1 MTIAQRL
8 LLSFGLIL
16 LLFGINV
23 ALALGAQYLRSNSV
37 DRIQVAAGNQLL
49 LARVDAQLRVF
60 DPGTGAAQA
69 GLPAELDGL
78 LARLAGNASL
88 AGSTDVQALLKV
100 CDDLRHGAWSA
111 NAASP
116 TPDSLLRRAR
126 VHLASL
132 QADQQRQADAVA
144 AQDASVERLSRRV
157 SIVNLVITG
166 VLVVVVT
173 LHFFVFLRRRVIQL
187 NAGAERIGGG
197 DLAYRIPLEHDDEL
211 ADVAQGINQM
221 AGQLQQASRSTEE
234 ARLAAEQAN
243 QLKSTFLANMSHEL
257 RTPMNAII
265 GYTEMLLEDLG
276 ERVDD
281 PEAAQMTQDLERIRS
296 SGKHLL
302 ALINDILDL
311 SKIEAGKMELSLET
325 FPVQALLTDVVDTVR
340 PLVARNSNTLVLQV
354 PDAPGSMHADLTRLR
369 QSLFNLLSNAAKFT
383 DHGNITLSVE
393 LDADG
398 PRPRIRFAVTDTG
411 IGMTE
416 EQLGKVF
423 EDFAQADSSTARRF
437 GGTGL
442 GLSISRRFC
451 RMMGGDINVRS
462 TAGVGS
468 TFTIDLPVHVSE
480 TAAEDRE
487 QQTVEVAI
495 DAAQGGDLV
504 LVVDDDPGM
513 LELLGRLLSREGYR
527 VVTATTGEEGLNIVK
542 RLRPQAVVLDVLMPR
557 QDGWSVL
564 STLKADPDTRP
575 IPVIVLTMLDDSE
588 MAFALGAADFMT
600 KPVDRQQLAAS
611 LRRCGLVPREGTVL
625 LVDDDP
631 ESRALTRRALADGS
645 WYIMEANDGWQA
657 YEMMQHRQPDLILL
671 DWVMPGMGGLEF
683 LTRLRAAE
691 HNQIPTPV
699 IIVTSH
705 DLAGSE
711 LAELDRYRAL
721 RISKSTLTRSALQ
734 AQISIA
740 LRDTRPEAR
749 AVGG

>member
-23 ALALGAQYLRSNSV
+23 ALALGAQFFRSNSV
-37 DRIQVAAGNQLL
+37 GRILDAAESQLL
-49 LARVDAQLRVF
+49 LARAELQLRAL
-60 DPGTGAAQA
+60 DPRSGAVEAA
-69 GLPAELDGL
+69 PS
-78 LARLAGNASL
+78 LALGDALTRLASIESL
-88 AGSTDVQALLKV
+88 AGSTDLQALRKAV
-100 CDDLRHGAWSA
+100 DELRSGSWPTYE
-111 NAASP
+111 AS
-116 TPDSLLRRAR
+116 DSLLRRIR
-126 VHLASL
+126 VHLAAL
-132 QADQQRQADAVA
+132 QAAQQAHADAVA
-144 AQDASVERLSRRV
+144 VQDASVERLTRRV
-157 SIVNLVITG
+157 SIANLLITG

-187 NAGAERIGGG
+187 NAGAQRIGGG

-211 ADVAQGINQM
+211 ADVARGINQM
-221 AGQLQQASRSTEE
+221 AGQLQQAARSTEE
-234 ARLAAEQAN
+234 ARQAAEQAN
-243 QLKSTFLANMSHEL
+243 QLKSAFLANMSHEL

-276 ERVDD
+276 DRADD
-281 PEAAQMTQDLERIRS
+281 PDAEQMVQDLERIRS

-340 PLVARNSNTLVLQV
+340 PLVAKNSNTLVLQV
-354 PDAPGSMHADLTRLR
+354 PDDPGSMHADLTRLR

-383 DHGNITLSVE
+383 DHGTITLGVE
-393 LDADG
+393 PQADG
-398 PRPRIRFAVTDTG
+398 PRPRLRFSVTDTG

-416 EQLGKVF
+416 QQVGKVF

-451 RMMGGDINVRS
+451 RMMGGDISVRS
-462 TAGVGS
+462 SAGVGS

-480 TAAEDRE
+480 TAAEDNAPTT
-487 QQTVEVAI
+487 QSTITAQ
-495 DAAQGGDLV
+495 QGGDLV
-504 LVVDDDPGM
+504 LVIDDDPGM
-513 LELLGRLLSREGYR
+513 LELMGRLLTREGYR
-527 VVTATTGEEGLNIVK
+527 VVTAATGEEGLDIVK
-542 RLRPQAVVLDVLMPR
+542 HQRPQAVILDVLMPR
-557 QDGWSVL
+557 TDGWSVL
-564 STLKADPDTRP
+564 SSLKADDQTRA

-611 LRRCGLVPREGTVL
+611 LRRCGLVPQQGTVL
-625 LVDDDP
+625 VVDDDA

-645 WYIMEANDGWQA
+645 WQIMEANDGWQA
-657 YEMMQHRQPDLILL
+657 FEVMQQRPPDLILL
-671 DWVMPGMGGLEF
+671 DWLMPGMGGLEF
-683 LTRLRAAE
+683 LTRLRAGE
-691 HNQIPTPV
+691 QNRVPTPV
-699 IIVTSH
+699 IVVTSQ
-705 DLAGSE
+705 E
-711 LAELDRYRAL
+711 LTDDEQLELDRYRAL
-721 RISKSTLTRSALQ
+721 RISKSALTRGALQ

-740 LRDTRPEAR
+740 LQDVRPQAR
-749 AVGG
+749 AAGG

>member
-23 ALALGAQYLRSNSV
+23 ALALGAQFFRSNSV
-37 DRIQVAAGNQLL
+37 GRILDAAESQLL
-49 LARVDAQLRVF
+49 LARAELQLRAL
-60 DPGTGAAQA
+60 DPRSGAVEAA
-69 GLPAELDGL
+69 PS
-78 LARLAGNASL
+78 LALGDALTRLASIESL
-88 AGSTDVQALLKV
+88 AGSTDLQALRKAV
-100 CDDLRHGAWSA
+100 DELRSGSWPTYE
-111 NAASP
+111 AS
-116 TPDSLLRRAR
+116 DSLLRRIR
-126 VHLASL
+126 VHLAAL
-132 QADQQRQADAVA
+132 QAAQQAHADAVA
-144 AQDASVERLSRRV
+144 VQDASVERLTRQV
-157 SIVNLVITG
+157 SIANLLITG

-187 NAGAERIGGG
+187 NAGAQRIGGG

-211 ADVAQGINQM
+211 ADVARGINQM
-221 AGQLQQASRSTEE
+221 AGQLQQAARSTEE
-234 ARLAAEQAN
+234 ARQAAEQAN
-243 QLKSTFLANMSHEL
+243 QLKSAFLANMSHEL

-276 ERVDD
+276 DRADD
-281 PEAAQMTQDLERIRS
+281 PDAEQMVQDLERIRS

-340 PLVARNSNTLVLQV
+340 PLVAKNSNTLVLQV
-354 PDAPGSMHADLTRLR
+354 PDDPGSMHADLTRLR

-383 DHGNITLSVE
+383 DHGTITLGVE
-393 LDADG
+393 LQADG
-398 PRPRIRFAVTDTG
+398 PRPRLRFSVTDTG

-416 EQLGKVF
+416 QQVGKVF

-451 RMMGGDINVRS
+451 RMMGGDISVRS
-462 TAGVGS
+462 SAGVGS

-480 TAAEDRE
+480 TAAEDNAPTT
-487 QQTVEVAI
+487 QSTITAQ
-495 DAAQGGDLV
+495 QGGDLV
-504 LVVDDDPGM
+504 LVIDDDPGM
-513 LELLGRLLSREGYR
+513 LELMGRLLTREGYR
-527 VVTATTGEEGLNIVK
+527 VVTAATGEEGLDIVK
-542 RLRPQAVVLDVLMPR
+542 HQRPQAVILDVLMPR
-557 QDGWSVL
+557 TDGWSVL
-564 STLKADPDTRP
+564 SSLKADDQTRA

-611 LRRCGLVPREGTVL
+611 LRRCGLVPQQGTVL
-625 LVDDDP
+625 VVDDDA

-645 WYIMEANDGWQA
+645 WQIMEANDGWQA
-657 YEMMQHRQPDLILL
+657 FEVMQQRPPDLILL
-671 DWVMPGMGGLEF
+671 DWLMPGMGGLEF
-683 LTRLRAAE
+683 LTRLRAGE
-691 HNQIPTPV
+691 QNRVPTPV
-699 IIVTSH
+699 IVVTSQ
-705 DLAGSE
+705 E
-711 LAELDRYRAL
+711 LTDDEQLELDRYRAL
-721 RISKSTLTRSALQ
+721 RISKSALTRGALQ

-740 LRDTRPEAR
+740 LQDVRPQAR
-749 AVGG
+749 AAGG

>member
-1 MTIAQRL
+1 VTIAQRL

-23 ALALGAQYLRSNSV
+23 ALALGAQFFRSNSV
-37 DRIQVAAGNQLL
+37 DRILDAAESQLL
-49 LARVDAQLRVF
+49 LARAELQLRAL
-60 DPGTGAAQA
+60 DPRSGAVEAA
-69 GLPAELDGL
+69 PS
-78 LARLAGNASL
+78 LALGDALTRLASIESL
-88 AGSTDVQALLKV
+88 AGSTDLQALRKAV
-100 CDDLRHGAWSA
+100 DELRSGSWPTHE
-111 NAASP
+111 AS
-116 TPDSLLRRAR
+116 DSLLRRTR
-126 VHLASL
+126 VHLAAL
-132 QADQQRQADAVA
+132 QAAQQAHADAVA
-144 AQDASVERLSRRV
+144 VQDASVERLTRQV
-157 SIVNLVITG
+157 SIANLLITG

-211 ADVAQGINQM
+211 ADVAGGINQM
-221 AGQLQQASRSTEE
+221 AGQLQQAARSTEE
-234 ARLAAEQAN
+234 ARQAAEQAN
-243 QLKSTFLANMSHEL
+243 QLKSAFLANMSHEL

-276 ERVDD
+276 DRADD
-281 PEAAQMTQDLERIRS
+281 PDAEQMLQDLERIRS

-340 PLVARNSNTLVLQV
+340 PLVAKNSNTLVLQV
-354 PDAPGSMHADLTRLR
+354 PDDPGSMYADLTRLR

-383 DHGNITLSVE
+383 DHGTITLGVE
-393 LDADG
+393 LQADG
-398 PRPRIRFAVTDTG
+398 PRPRLRFSVTDTG

-416 EQLGKVF
+416 QQVGKVF

-451 RMMGGDINVRS
+451 RMMGGDISVRS
-462 TAGVGS
+462 SAGVGS

-480 TAAEDRE
+480 TAAEDNAPTT
-487 QQTVEVAI
+487 QSTITAQ
-495 DAAQGGDLV
+495 QGGDLV
-504 LVVDDDPGM
+504 LVIDDDPGM
-513 LELLGRLLSREGYR
+513 LELMGRLLNREGYR
-527 VVTATTGEEGLNIVK
+527 VVTAATGEEGLDIVK
-542 RLRPQAVVLDVLMPR
+542 HLRPQAVILDVLMPR
-557 QDGWSVL
+557 TDGWSVL
-564 STLKADPDTRP
+564 SSLKADDQTRA

-611 LRRCGLVPREGTVL
+611 LRRCGLVPQEGTVL
-625 LVDDDP
+625 VVDDDA

-645 WYIMEANDGWQA
+645 WQIMEANDGWQA
-657 YEMMQHRQPDLILL
+657 FEVMQQRPPDLILL
-671 DWVMPGMGGLEF
+671 DWLMPGMGGLEF
-683 LTRLRAAE
+683 LTRLRAGE
-691 HNQIPTPV
+691 QNRVPTPV
-699 IIVTSH
+699 IVVTSQ
-705 DLAGSE
+705 E
-711 LAELDRYRAL
+711 LGDDEQVELDRYRAL
-721 RISKSTLTRSALQ
+721 RISKSTLTRGALQ

-740 LRDTRPEAR
+740 LQNVRPQAP
-749 AVGG
+749 AAGG

>member
-23 ALALGAQYLRSNSV
+23 ALALGAQFFRSNSV
-37 DRIQVAAGNQLL
+37 DRILDAAESQLL
-49 LARVDAQLRVF
+49 LARAELQLRAL
-60 DPGTGAAQA
+60 DPRSGAVEAA
-69 GLPAELDGL
+69 PS
-78 LARLAGNASL
+78 LALGDALTRLASIESL
-88 AGSTDVQALLKV
+88 AGSTDLQALRKAV
-100 CDDLRHGAWSA
+100 DELRSGSWPTHE
-111 NAASP
+111 AS
-116 TPDSLLRRAR
+116 DSLLRRTR
-126 VHLASL
+126 VHLAAL
-132 QADQQRQADAVA
+132 QAAQQAHADAVA
-144 AQDASVERLSRRV
+144 VQDASVERLTRQV
-157 SIVNLVITG
+157 SIANLLITG

-211 ADVAQGINQM
+211 ADVAGGINQM
-221 AGQLQQASRSTEE
+221 AGQLQQAARSTEE
-234 ARLAAEQAN
+234 ARQAAEQAN
-243 QLKSTFLANMSHEL
+243 QLKSAFLANMSHEL

-276 ERVDD
+276 DRADD
-281 PEAAQMTQDLERIRS
+281 PDAEQMLQDLERIRS

-340 PLVARNSNTLVLQV
+340 PLVAKNSNTLVLQV
-354 PDAPGSMHADLTRLR
+354 PDDPGSMYADLTRLR

-383 DHGNITLSVE
+383 DHGTITLGVE
-393 LDADG
+393 LQADG
-398 PRPRIRFAVTDTG
+398 PRPRLRFSVTDTG

-416 EQLGKVF
+416 QQVGKVF

-451 RMMGGDINVRS
+451 RMMGGDISVRS
-462 TAGVGS
+462 SAGVGS

-480 TAAEDRE
+480 TAAEDNAPTT
-487 QQTVEVAI
+487 QSTITAQ
-495 DAAQGGDLV
+495 QGGDLV
-504 LVVDDDPGM
+504 LVIDDDPGM
-513 LELLGRLLSREGYR
+513 LELMGRLLNREGYR
-527 VVTATTGEEGLNIVK
+527 VVTAATGEEGLDIVK
-542 RLRPQAVVLDVLMPR
+542 HLRPQAVILDVLMPR
-557 QDGWSVL
+557 TDGWSVL
-564 STLKADPDTRP
+564 SSLKADDQTRA

-611 LRRCGLVPREGTVL
+611 LRRCGLVPQEGTVL
-625 LVDDDP
+625 VVDDDA

-645 WYIMEANDGWQA
+645 WQIMEANDGWQA
-657 YEMMQHRQPDLILL
+657 FEVMQQRPPDLILL
-671 DWVMPGMGGLEF
+671 DWLMPGMGGLEF
-683 LTRLRAAE
+683 LTRLRAGE
-691 HNQIPTPV
+691 QNRVPTPV
-699 IIVTSH
+699 IVVTSQ
-705 DLAGSE
+705 E
-711 LAELDRYRAL
+711 LGDDEQVELDRYRAL
-721 RISKSTLTRSALQ
+721 RISKSTLTRGALQ

-740 LRDTRPEAR
+740 LQNVRPQAP
-749 AVGG
+749 AAGG